1 MSAYSP
7 ISFFQSNEE
16 KQFIRLVSG
25 KTIVPLEF
33 PHAYLEFSKDGKTF
47 KLNNIYQTETMTLA
61 FKGMERE
68 FAVYRDGEGKDVIYA
83 VFKYLDGYG
92 LGMFA
97 GSPSR
102 SHPTFYTYLW
112 RKVYV

>member
-1 MSAYSP
+1 M
-7 ISFFQSNEE
+7 SFFQSNEE

-33 PHAYLEFSKDGKTF
+33 PHAYLQFSKDGETF
-47 KLNNIYQTETMTLA
+47 KLNDIYQTETMTLA

-92 LGMFA
+92 LGRFA
-97 GSPSR
+97 GSPLKKPSD
-102 SHPTFYTYLW
+102 FL
-112 RKVYV
+112 